1 MPFKHGRLF
10 EVLHGTATTA
20 QDISTFLFSSQFN
33 TYVQMSE
40 VSTAKSTYKSFIA
53 GPAFSQFFGYGYY
66 DPTLTAVRLSL
77 QASSGILNYAPAG
90 ATTIGDLVRLQTFNS
105 SNYKESSKTT
115 NPVGFTWQADSTA
128 PQGTS
133 SGMVGYGVSL
143 HPLASENVGTIT
155 GTGDGVMTSA
165 AGTGLIAHLH
175 VTAYTAGTH
184 QFKLQ
189 DATTQGGAYTD
200 IAGGAFTNM
209 TSLGAQRLVVVGTVR
224 QFVRAVATIGTAA
237 ATYSIAVAR
246 YPT

>member
-1 MPFKHGRLF
+1 MPFKHGRLA
-10 EVLHGTATTA
+10 EILHGTTSTA
-20 QDISTFLFSSQFN
+20 IDLSPYLFSANMS
-33 TYVQMSE
+33 TYVNTAE
-40 VSTAKSTYKSFIA
+40 VSTFKNTYRAYIS
-53 GPAFSQFFGYGYY
+53 GEAFSQFFSYGYY

-77 QASSGILNYAPAG
+77 QAAVGVVNYAPAG
-90 ATTIGDLVRLQTFNS
+90 ATAIGDQSRLLSFNTVD
-105 SNYKESSKTT
+105 YKESPST
-115 NPVGFTWQADSTA
+115 NKAVGFSWSIDSTSPVGF
-128 PQGTS
+128 
-133 SGMVGYGVSL
+133 GVSL

-155 GTGDGVMTSA
+155 GTGDGVMTSL

-200 IAGGAFTNM
+200 ITGGAFTNM
-209 TSLGAQRLVVVGTVR
+209 TSAGAQRLIVTGTVR
-224 QFVRAVATIGTAA
+224 QFVRVVATIGTAA

>member
-20 QDISTFLFSSQFN
+20 QDISTFLYSASFN
-33 TYVQMSE
+33 TYVQMAE
-40 VSTAKSTYKSFIA
+40 VSTAKSAYRSYIA
-53 GPAFSQFFGYGYY
+53 GLAFSQLFAYGYY

-77 QASSGILNYAPAG
+77 QATPGFVNYAPAG
-90 ATTIGDLVRLQTFNS
+90 ATAIGDLVRLISFNAVD
-105 SNYKESSKTT
+105 YKESPKVTSAIVFAWSLDTT
-115 NPVGFTWQADSTA
+115 LPVGA
-128 PQGTS
+128 
-133 SGMVGYGVSL
+133 GVSL
-143 HPLASENVGTIT
+143 HPLAAENVGTIT

-189 DATTQGGAYTD
+189 DATTLGGAYTD

-209 TSLGAQRLVVVGTVR
+209 TSAGAQRLVVVGTVR
-224 QFVRAVATIGTAA
+224 QFVRCVATIGTAA
-237 ATYSIAVAR
+237 ATYSVAVAR